1 VRSTLASRPC
11 ALHAPRNVR
20 SFPDAGLQD
29 FENDGSPF
37 RSSAVL
43 DVLRHQLAGPGRNL
57 GPPCIPGSVCRKV
70 RPLLDLAVCIPSEQ
84 SHRALL
90 SHLKASELFETLP
103 CESGAMICEGQVG
116 RIDFA
121 RCVCFQ
127 RVGEQKAWIARACI
141 PAFRSCQ
148 YQRPTRNQHAA
159 GLNNRRTQQV

>member
-1 VRSTLASRPC
+1 VESAEKSLVWSTLASRPC
-11 ALHAPRNVR
+11 ALHAPLNVR

-43 DVLRHQLAGPGRNL
+43 DVVRHQLAGPGRNL

-84 SHRALL
+84 SHRTPL
-90 SHLKASELFETLP
+90 SHLKGSELFETLP
-103 CESGAMICEGQVG
+103 CESGATIGQRQVG

-121 RCVCFQ
+121 TCMAIGFVFSTLERGDRSDRGCS
-127 RVGEQKAWIARACI
+127 I
-141 PAFRSCQ
+141 PACCALVLVTDSH
-148 YQRPTRNQHAA
+148 T
-159 GLNNRRTQQV
+159 